1 MTGEREMTSER
12 AEVIRAR
19 RDEEDKVAR
28 EAVEVEFLMDSTR
41 EFLKGALRAAAQEY
55 VLMQD
60 SQREDLGLDD
70 EGRWVVD
77 DLTSYARGLLLQ
89 LVEAGGLR

>member
-1 MTGEREMTSER
+1 MDVKQVEMVR
-12 AEVIRAR
+12 AQ
-19 RDEEDKVAR
+19 RDEDDKIAR
-28 EAVEVEFLMDSTR
+28 EIVGAKLLTDSTEEYLR
-41 EFLKGALRAAAQEY
+41 GALRAAAQEY

-77 DLTSYARGLLLQ
+77 DLTTYARGLLLQ

>member
-1 MTGEREMTSER
+1 MDVKQVEMVR
-12 AEVIRAR
+12 AQ
-19 RDEEDKVAR
+19 RDEDDKIAR
-28 EAVEVEFLMDSTR
+28 EIVGAKLLTDSTEEHLR
-41 EFLKGALRAAAQEY
+41 GALRAAAQEY

-77 DLTSYARGLLLQ
+77 DLTTYARGLLLQ